1 MEKKIIEINDNICV
15 NTKFYNQNIYVINGQ
30 ICVKSGIKL
39 TIEDGTEIY
48 IKNGL
53 FRDIFNTGFI
63 RSKFIFESGSIL
75 KAGKVYFKACDD
87 KNLPVKVAE
96 NGGLYFV
103 GTSLYTEK
111 DGISTDQNSPPSYFR
126 ASLISTSYLGS
137 EDLTTVV
144 ENTEYL
150 SKIDDYDA
158 ISVLGVNENEWKIK
172 NIYSKYSGDDGFDV
186 QNSNITVETV
196 KVIKPAEDGLN
207 IVSSTLTI
215 VKKLEINMGIT
226 ENLDRDIFDLES
238 DTRYSLI
245 RLLNKCKVNING
257 IFGDQLILSSA
268 DLPPFKCTAEYVFK
282 GKLTYGDTL
291 IFTTD
296 YLTS

>member
-1 MEKKIIEINDNICV
+1 MSKKIIEINDNIYV
-15 NTKFYNQNIYVINGQ
+15 NTKFYSQNIYVINGQ
-30 ICVKSGIKL
+30 ICVKSGVKL
-39 TIEDGTEIY
+39 TIEDGTEIF

-53 FRDIFNTGFI
+53 FRDIFNTNFI
-63 RSKFIFESGSIL
+63 RSKFIFESGSRL

-87 KNLPVKVAE
+87 KNLPVKIAE

-111 DGISTDQNSPPSYFR
+111 DAISTDQNSPPSYFR

-137 EDLTTVV
+137 GDLTIVD
-144 ENTEYL
+144 EHTEYL
-150 SKIDDYDA
+150 SNIDDYDA

-172 NIYSKYSGDDGFDV
+172 HIYSEYSGDDGFDV
-186 QNSNITVETV
+186 QNSNITAKTV
-196 KVIKPAEDGLN
+196 KIITPTEDGLN

-226 ENLDRDIFDLES
+226 DKLDRDIFDLEP

-245 RLLNKCKVNING
+245 KLLNKCKVNITG
-257 IFGDQLILSSA
+257 IFGDQLVLSSG
-268 DLPPFKCTAEYVFK
+268 DLPPFKCTIEYKFK
-282 GKLTYGDTL
+282 GKIIHGDTL

>member
-1 MEKKIIEINDNICV
+1 MEKKIIEINDNIYV
-15 NTKFYNQNIYVINGQ
+15 NTKFYSQNIYVINGQ

-39 TIEDGTEIY
+39 TIEDGTEIF

-53 FRDIFNTGFI
+53 FRDIFNTSFI

-103 GTSLYTEK
+103 GTSLFTEK
-111 DGISTDQNSPPSYFR
+111 DAISTDQNSSPSYFR

-137 EDLTTVV
+137 GDLAIVG
-144 ENTEYL
+144 EHSEYL
-150 SKIDDYDA
+150 SNIDDYDD

-172 NIYSKYSGDDGFDV
+172 HIYSEYSGDDGFDV
-186 QNSNITVETV
+186 QNSNITVESV

-215 VKKLEINMGIT
+215 VKKLEINMCIT
-226 ENLDRDIFDLES
+226 EKLDRDIFDLES
-238 DTRYSLI
+238 DTKYSLI

-268 DLPPFKCTAEYVFK
+268 DLPPFKSTAEYKFK
-282 GKLTYGDTL
+282 GKIIHGDTL